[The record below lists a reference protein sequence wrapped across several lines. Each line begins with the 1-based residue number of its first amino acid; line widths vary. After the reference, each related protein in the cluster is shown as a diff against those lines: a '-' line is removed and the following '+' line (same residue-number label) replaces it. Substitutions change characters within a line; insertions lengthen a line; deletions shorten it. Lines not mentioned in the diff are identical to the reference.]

1 MRTYEKRFSSSKPGP
16 HYTGII
22 AVTCLFV
29 SMLVSW
35 AIMRTSPDGTA
46 SSIVTLAQHSKA
58 P

>member
-1 MRTYEKRFSSSKPGP
+1 MRTYEKPFASRDRGP
-16 HYTGII
+16 HYAGMI

-35 AIMRTSPDGTA
+35 AIMRTSPGGTA
-46 SSIVTLAQHSKA
+46 SPTVTLAQHSKA